1 MERKAALRKFLRACV
16 NIDVLDLEIV
26 GRKPTGSGSDI
37 GDLLSVLIQDLAGLR
52 TYLVAIWMTVDD
64 IGEDFDHVEAG
75 FKVALDSVD
84 GITQGFDGIATV
96 MDRLTAEN
104 QTQAERIA
112 ELEARIVELEAAQ
125 KAKPAAA
132 TVSDTGEEYVPWIE
146 FEAAAMKAFG
156 REGSWKSVA
165 AFEMDMDVKV
175 LNAWQTVG
183 VIPARYVAMV
193 QALTDDQKAPASR
206 KSWSDDDYARLQ
218 ALVDKGKRNREIAKI
233 LSREFGRRL
242 IETSITGARR
252 RSRDR

>member
-1 MERKAALRKFLRACV
+1 
-16 NIDVLDLEIV
+16 
-26 GRKPTGSGSDI
+26 
-37 GDLLSVLIQDLAGLR
+37 
-52 TYLVAIWMTVDD
+52 MTVDD

-75 FKVALDSVD
+75 FKVALGSVD

-96 MDRLTAEN
+96 MDRLTAEK

-125 KAKPAAA
+125 KAEPAAA
-132 TVSDTGEEYVPWIE
+132 TVSDTGEEYVPWVE
-146 FEAAAMKAFG
+146 FEAAAIKAFG

-183 VIPARYVAMV
+183 VIPAKSLDVV
-193 QALTDDQKAPASR
+193 KGLTEDQKAPASR
-206 KSWSDDDYARLQ
+206 KKWTDDEYARLK
-218 ALVDKGKRNREIAKI
+218 ALGAEMHRDREIAKI

-242 IETSITGARR
+242 VETSITGARR
-252 RSRDR
+252 RLFRGR

>member
-1 MERKAALRKFLRACV
+1 VSNGNAGFDRSIDGLGKSIDGFVKNVERLREENDTLRA
-16 NIDVLDLEIV
+16 EK
-26 GRKPTGSGSDI
+26 R
-37 GDLLSVLIQDLAGLR
+37 A
-52 TYLVAIWMTVDD
+52 
-64 IGEDFDHVEAG
+64 
-75 FKVALDSVD
+75 
-84 GITQGFDGIATV
+84 
-96 MDRLTAEN
+96 
-104 QTQAERIA
+104 QAERIA
-112 ELEARIVELEAAQ
+112 ELEARVTELEAAQ
-125 KAKPAAA
+125 AEPAAA

-218 ALVDKGKRNREIAKI
+218 ALVDEGKRNREIAKI

-242 IETSITGARR
+242 VETSITGARR